1 MIDRLLARLKD
12 TQPPVDLAREAL
24 ALVPPAIAAQLF
36 PGPLIPAAVLVGLV
50 ARATGWEVLL
60 TRRTEHLRDHPGQIS
75 FPGGRLN
82 DPHESAVAAAL
93 REAREEVG
101 IEAPF
106 IEVIG
111 FLRPHAVVTGY
122 AVSPVVA
129 VLRPG
134 FSLVADAAEVAEIFA
149 VPLRYLEDPANV
161 IHSERVVRG
170 VTVPVRAYQYGP
182 HHIWGA
188 TAQILGALLDN
199 DHERQK

>member
-1 MIDRLLARLKD
+1 MIDRLFARLKG
-12 TQPPVDLAREAL
+12 TRPPVDLAREAL
-24 ALVPPAIAAQLF
+24 ARLSPAIAAQLF

-50 ARATGWEVLL
+50 ARDTGWEVLL

-75 FPGGRLN
+75 FPGGRL
-82 DPHESAVAAAL
+82 DSPEESAMAAAL
-93 REAREEVG
+93 REAHEEVG
-101 IEAPF
+101 IEAEF

-111 FLRPHAVVTGY
+111 FLPPHAVVTGY

-134 FSLVADAAEVAEIFA
+134 FSLKADTAEVAEIFA

-170 VTVPVRAYQYGP
+170 ITVAVRAYQFGP

-188 TAQILGALLDN
+188 TAQILSSLLDTEN
-199 DHERQK
+199 AQ

>member
-1 MIDRLLARLKD
+1 MIERLFARLKG
-12 TQPPVDLAREAL
+12 TRPPVDLAGEAL
-24 ALVPPAIAAQLF
+24 ARLSPEIAARLF

-50 ARATGWEVLL
+50 ARNTGWEVLL

-75 FPGGRLN
+75 FPGGRL
-82 DPHESAVAAAL
+82 DSPDEGALAAAL
-93 REAREEVG
+93 REAQEEVG
-101 IEAPF
+101 IEAEF
-106 IEVIG
+106 IEVVG
-111 FLRPHAVVTGY
+111 FLPPHAVVTGY

-134 FSLVADAAEVAEIFA
+134 YSLLADAEEVAEIFA

-188 TAQILGALLDN
+188 TAQILGTLLDN
-199 DHERQK
+199 ANEQ

>member
-1 MIDRLLARLKD
+1 MIDRLRARLKD
-12 TQPPVDLAREAL
+12 TRPPVDLAKEAL
-24 ALVPPAIAAQLF
+24 ALLEPETAAQLF
-36 PGPLIPAAVLVGLV
+36 PGPLIPAAVLVGLI
-50 ARATGWEVLL
+50 ARADGWEVLL
-60 TRRTEHLRDHPGQIS
+60 TRRTEYLKDHPGQIS
-75 FPGGRLN
+75 FPGGRL
-82 DPHESAVAAAL
+82 DGPHEGALAAAL

-101 IEAPF
+101 IEARF

-134 FSLVADAAEVAEIFA
+134 FTLVADAAEVTEIFA
-149 VPLRYLEDPANV
+149 VPLRHLDDPVNV
-161 IHSERVVRG
+161 THSERVVRG

-188 TAQILGALLDN
+188 TAHILSALLEN
-199 DHERQK
+199 CNEP